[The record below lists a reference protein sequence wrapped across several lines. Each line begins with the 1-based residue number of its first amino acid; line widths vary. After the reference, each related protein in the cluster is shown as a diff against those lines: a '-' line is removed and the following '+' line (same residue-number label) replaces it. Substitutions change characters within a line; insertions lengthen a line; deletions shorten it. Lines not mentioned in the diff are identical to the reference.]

1 MACCL
6 APEGDLSRIP
16 AAYQKIQDR
25 TKTWISRDQTVYVE
39 TEGHRQAV
47 RQLDQRGAVVITGPE
62 GSGKSALGHALLR
75 HYWRHHAH
83 TPLDVRDHEE
93 WCQHVDVKKGR
104 QVVLLDDVFGSEEFS
119 YTSYKT
125 RARDLFHMQDSA
137 GEVEQLSTLIKN
149 QHCADSTDKKGNTAL
164 LIACKYG
171 HLEAVKELIDLGA
184 NVWTENDKYWSSLHM
199 AASNGDFDIVRFLLD
214 SGLCA
219 EGTDWTPVHV
229 ACSKGHGQLIPV
241 MVHEETDLEPTD
253 EGTTALYMACV
264 SRNEKAVRYLLR
276 RGVTA
281 DVRDDGGWTPL
292 HEACCSGEEEI
303 MRMLLKKGASVD
315 AVNQRGLT
323 PFHVA
328 CEYDQIDILDLL
340 LHVDGGAATDTRSVK
355 VSLLS
360 AIRLFHSASNCS
372 FWDTVNQFFQ
382 SPTSP
387 G

>member
-1 MACCL
+1 
-6 APEGDLSRIP
+6 
-16 AAYQKIQDR
+16 
-25 TKTWISRDQTVYVE
+25 
-39 TEGHRQAV
+39 
-47 RQLDQRGAVVITGPE
+47 
-62 GSGKSALGHALLR
+62 
-75 HYWRHHAH
+75 
-83 TPLDVRDHEE
+83 
-93 WCQHVDVKKGR
+93 
-104 QVVLLDDVFGSEEFS
+104 
-119 YTSYKT
+119 
-125 RARDLFHMQDSA
+125 
-137 GEVEQLSTLIKN
+137 
-149 QHCADSTDKKGNTAL
+149 
-164 LIACKYG
+164 
-171 HLEAVKELIDLGA
+171 
-184 NVWTENDKYWSSLHM
+184 M

-241 MVHEETDLEPTD
+241 MVHEEMDLEPTD

-340 LHVDGGAATDTRSVK
+340 LHVDGGAATDTRSV
-355 VSLLS
+355 SGDTPL
-360 AIRLFHSASNCS
+360 HSASFFGHLRVVQWLTDKGADLVAGNNTGNTPLHSACTRGHEEIAKLLLDGGANMEAKNHEG
-372 FWDTVNQFFQ
+372 DTPVQMARMNGHTHLQTMLE
-382 SPTSP
+382 SM
-387 G
+387 GAVINL